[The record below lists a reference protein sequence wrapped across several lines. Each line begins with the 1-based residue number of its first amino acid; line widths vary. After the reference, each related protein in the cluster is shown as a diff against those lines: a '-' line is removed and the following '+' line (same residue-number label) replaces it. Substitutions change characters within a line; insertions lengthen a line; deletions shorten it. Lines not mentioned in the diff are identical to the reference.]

1 MSAQRKLP
9 VWRRDAFREDAAIV
23 GAADGSEVVLLVDTF
38 NRYFEPEN
46 VRAALAVLTAA
57 GYRIHL
63 PAPAHGGTRPLCCG
77 RTFLSAGLVEEARAE
92 ARRTQEAL
100 APFAARGVPIL
111 GLEPACLLTLRD
123 EFKALLPGPQS
134 DQLAEHAVL
143 LEEFLASEAEAGRLA
158 LDLAPLEQKRALLH
172 GHCHQKA
179 FGAMTA
185 VERTLALVPEL
196 EVETVQSSCCG
207 MAGAFGYDAETY
219 DVSLAMGELD
229 LLPAVR
235 AAEPETLIVAD
246 GTSCRQQIAGGSG
259 REARHVARVLADA
272 LAKRED

>member
-1 MSAQRKLP
+1 
-9 VWRRDAFREDAAIV
+9 
-23 GAADGSEVVLLVDTF
+23 
-38 NRYFEPEN
+38 
-46 VRAALAVLTAA
+46 
-57 GYRIHL
+57 
-63 PAPAHGGTRPLCCG
+63 
-77 RTFLSAGLVEEARAE
+77 
-92 ARRTQEAL
+92 
-100 APFAARGVPIL
+100 
-111 GLEPACLLTLRD
+111 LE
-123 EFKALLPGPQS
+123 
-134 DQLAEHAVL
+134 
-143 LEEFLASEAEAGRLA
+143 LE
-158 LDLAPLEQKRALLH
+158 PLEQKRALLH

-219 DVSLAMGELD
+219 EVSVAMGELS

-259 REARHVARVLADA
+259 RQARHVARVLADA